1 MAAGYRT
8 SRWRRFTALAFVLYA
23 LFLVTA
29 EFEHHDLSCELKT
42 PQHCTSC
49 ASSQIGADP
58 HVHAVLETFVLTEAG
73 IPAGVRLLPESALLS
88 NASSG
93 RSPPSFS

>member
-1 MAAGYRT
+1 MVDRGGM

-58 HVHAVLETFVLTEAG
+58 HVHAALDTFVLTEAG
-73 IPAGVRLLPESALLS
+73 SPAGVRLLPESALLT
-88 NASSG
+88 NACSG